1 MRSVIFSIVIVSF
14 LFTAAFAQ
22 AKPANPFQ
30 EADTLFTLGASL
42 ERDKQSLAVIE
53 RALASDSNNYQWLWR
68 AARVYYYIGD
78 GVGKNEKLAYFQKG
92 IAVGQRAVAALPNAV
107 EGHFWLA
114 ANYGGFSEQT
124 GALKALQTVKKVRA
138 EMETVLKLNDRYN
151 DGGAYLA
158 LGEMDRQ
165 LPRIVGGNLG
175 RAITRLEQGVRI
187 APNNLEM
194 KLALA
199 EAYKEN
205 GRKEDA
211 RRQLQEITNR
221 PVTSSNAPGERHA
234 REKAQR
240 LLAKL

>member
-1 MRSVIFSIVIVSF
+1 
-14 LFTAAFAQ
+14 
-22 AKPANPFQ
+22 
-30 EADTLFTLGASL
+30 
-42 ERDKQSLAVIE
+42 
-53 RALASDSNNYQWLWR
+53 
-68 AARVYYYIGD
+68 
-78 GVGKNEKLAYFQKG
+78 
-92 IAVGQRAVAALPNAV
+92 
-107 EGHFWLA
+107 
-114 ANYGGFSEQT
+114 
-124 GALKALQTVKKVRA
+124 
-138 EMETVLKLNDRYN
+138 METVLKLNDRYN

-165 LPRIVGGNLG
+165 LPRIVGGNLN
-175 RAITRLEQGVRI
+175 RAIARLEQGIKI

-199 EAYKEN
+199 EAYKES

-221 PVTSSNAPGERHA
+221 SVTPSAAQAERHI

>member
-1 MRSVIFSIVIVSF
+1 MRNVIFSIITVGLVFI
-14 LFTAAFAQ
+14 AAFAQ
-22 AKPANPFQ
+22 AKPVNPFQ
-30 EADTLFTLGASL
+30 EADYLFTLGASL
-42 ERDKQSLAVIE
+42 ERDKQSLAVVE
-53 RALASDSNNYQWLWR
+53 RALANDGSNYQWLWR
-68 AARVYYYIGD
+68 AARVYYYVGD
-78 GVGKNEKLAYFQKG
+78 GVGKSEKIGYFQKG

-138 EMETVLKLNDRYN
+138 EMEIVLKLNDRYN

-175 RAITRLEQGVRI
+175 RSISRLEQGLKI
-187 APNNLEM
+187 APQNLEM

-199 EAYKEN
+199 EAYRES

-211 RRQLQEITNR
+211 RRQLQEIANR
-221 PVTSSNAPGERHA
+221 PVASSNAQTERHV